1 MLTWMV
7 VSFIILRIMDFSQ
20 SESQELFNHLIVLIL
35 NDRYI
40 RFMYIMLALWIQCIY
55 FSPTMFMNTPQINT
69 HLICCWQGQATDV
82 LIQADHLQK
91 LKRQLNNL
99 LVHHTKRPLD
109 VIGMNPSV
117 ETSCFQFQRKLYSDP
132 HSYPMVMAFFVLQSK

>member
-1 MLTWMV
+1 
-7 VSFIILRIMDFSQ
+7 MDFSQ
-20 SESQELFNHLIVLIL
+20 SESQELCNHLIVLIL
-35 NDRYI
+35 NDQYI
-40 RFMYIMLALWIQCIY
+40 RFMYIHARIVNPVYL
-55 FSPTMFMNTPQINT
+55 FSPTTLMNAPQINT

-117 ETSCFQFQRKLYSDP
+117 ETSCFQFQCKLYSDP